1 MGKTWFCAPSILL
14 FIVRVRV
21 RVRLL
26 FIACLSYVGKEQT
39 FCKIC
44 HATLPQTS
52 TKPLLSIYYSPLHT
66 TLSLFLSRVKLCYGV
81 VATVTF
87 TSHFTRC
94 KSRRSVHLQCFASL
108 CDTRAVFDVLCT
120 SDHAWQDTSHD
131 LSCAKQVFLWFLWR
145 RKKYCRLCLSFACST
160 CFDLNRHFDS
170 ARCSCIAWCTDVRI
184 DGLEEERGWIHLN
197 PFLSSP
203 QNLSPNLYL

>member
-1 MGKTWFCAPSILL
+1 MSFAPSILL

-52 TKPLLSIYYSPLHT
+52 TKPLLSIYYSLFTQP
-66 TLSLFLSRVKLCYGV
+66 LSLSLSRQ
-81 VATVTF
+81 TVLWRCC
-87 TSHFTRC
+87 HRHIHLAFTRC

-184 DGLEEERGWIHLN
+184 DGLEEERG
-197 PFLSSP
+197 
-203 QNLSPNLYL
+203 